1 MRKSEPNGWFIVS
14 ISNSCEGIEGESH
27 DARLH
32 FVQAGYVI
40 EPPRNVYVV
49 TVT

>member
-1 MRKSEPNGWFIVS
+1 MDGLLSLFPTHVRVLRAN
-14 ISNSCEGIEGESH
+14 H